1 MFRLVTVCCLN
12 AYFTFSLLVMSQFD
26 SNFFEF
32 KFDGNLRQA
41 LNACCDLILVLKLH
55 ILSLGGLFDCQ
66 LLCVVPQI
74 FFHDD
79 YESLHEHVSP
89 SALPEDYD
97 GDKPPV
103 DSARLVSEFLDP
115 RNDRLSG
122 R

>member
-1 MFRLVTVCCLN
+1 MKICVKHST
-12 AYFTFSLLVMSQFD
+12 LLVAISFL
-26 SNFFEF
+26 SY
-32 KFDGNLRQA
+32 
-41 LNACCDLILVLKLH
+41 IY
-55 ILSLGGLFDCQ
+55 SLGGLFDCQ
-66 LLCVVPQI
+66 LLCVVLQI

-103 DSARLVSEFLDP
+103 DSARLIREFLDP